1 MVLIERL
8 ILLLTIFFYR
18 KNKYNPLNIFTFA
31 SLKLPKKMTQFEKN
45 LINALADIKGSG
57 FFLSADNQPFVFPGL
72 EIKGMD
78 EVAFPLNTLQIK
90 ELIKYAHKAPF
101 GKGAE
106 TILDTTVRSAWEID
120 ASEISFNNPDWKKF
134 IAKITED
141 IKPDL
146 GIENHTISANLY
158 KLLIYEEGDFFL
170 AHKDSEKEKGM
181 FGTLIVGLP
190 SKHTGGELLVR
201 FDGMEV
207 SVDFS
212 ELAGQYKMPYVAFY
226 ADCEHE
232 IKPITSGYRVCLV
245 YNLVQTKGKE
255 KIQLE
260 PLSEHIE
267 SLANILKTCEE
278 DKDIPKIVL
287 LGHQYTPSNFTM
299 EALKLNDRPKAE
311 ALMAAANKIGFYAK
325 LGLVTSYQ
333 SGSLEMEYKSK
344 RGGRRRSYYDYDDE
358 DDEDLAENGTMG
370 EIYDEYLTMEHWM
383 EEGIPPLR
391 GLEFEESDLIKDFDL
406 NEGEPDEKEAE
417 GWTGNAGMEMQYWY
431 HYGAVFLWPKK
442 YHADLVEVV
451 PIGNQLQWVEY
462 YNGIWKN
469 ADEAEKVIA
478 KQLIEQI
485 STIEASSIDTL
496 SYDAIASFL
505 VNLRDASYMTEK
517 GADLLA
523 FHFQNIAVNQ
533 WIDLFRTYQIEH
545 YEKIFENVI
554 SQQKVSF
561 VKHLSDILLALH
573 EADSQKFGSFIEK
586 YIEQMPEILRPLSLS
601 SSGLVIDEHAS
612 SYTKKSMMEQEDK
625 YQQEIS
631 VIVSNV
637 IRLSIDKNEDEAW
650 LRDIKIAFTRGL
662 NRKYV
667 NETLVGTIF
676 RDKLTNWALA
686 KELLLSCGEDLSNRV
701 DNKPQ
706 PPENWTR
713 AIPANAGEY
722 HQKQWN
728 IIAEFLASPTQQVFM
743 YAKVQSDRS
752 AMESAIRNVT
762 IDLDMETIRKGSPH
776 TLKLTKN
783 QANYDREM
791 VLWNKDVALLRAV
804 EQVIGSD

>member
-1 MVLIERL
+1 
-8 ILLLTIFFYR
+8 
-18 KNKYNPLNIFTFA
+18 
-31 SLKLPKKMTQFEKN
+31 MTQFETQ
-45 LINALADIKGSG
+45 LINALSEIKGSG
-57 FFLSADNQPFVFPGL
+57 SFLSADNQPFAFPGL

-255 KIQLE
+255 KILLE
-260 PLSEHIE
+260 PLSQHIE
-267 SLANILKTCEE
+267 DLSKILKTCEE
-278 DKDIPKIVL
+278 DNDIPKIVL

-299 EALKLNDRPKAE
+299 EGLKLNDRPKAE
-311 ALMAAANKIGFYAK
+311 ALMAAAEKIGFYAK

-333 SGSLEMEYKSK
+333 SGSLEYTAK
-344 RGGRRRSYYDYDDE
+344 RSSRRRSYYDDE
-358 DDEDLAENGTMG
+358 YESDEELTENGTMG
-370 EIYDEYLTMEHWM
+370 EIYDEYLTIEHWM
-383 EEGIPPLR
+383 EEGIPPLQ
-391 GLEFEESDLIKDFDL
+391 GLEFEENDLIKDFNL
-406 NEGEPDEKEAE
+406 HEGEPDEKEAE

-442 YHADLVEVV
+442 YHADLVTVT
-451 PIGNQLQWVEY
+451 PKSNQLEWIDY

-469 ADEAEKVIA
+469 ADDSEKKIA
-478 KQLIEQI
+478 KELIGQI
-485 STIEASSIDTL
+485 SGIEAGSREKL

-505 VNLRDASYMTEK
+505 INLRDESYMTEK
-517 GADLLA
+517 GTDLLA

-545 YEKIFENVI
+545 FEKIFTNVI

-561 VKHLSDILLALH
+561 IKHLSSILLALR
-573 EADSQKFGSFIEK
+573 EADLQKFGSFINQ
-586 YIEQMPEILRPLSLS
+586 YVEQIPDILRNLKLS
-601 SSGLVIDEHAS
+601 DE
-612 SYTKKSMMEQEDK
+612 KKHGNV
-625 YQQEIS
+625 S

-637 IRLSIDKNEDEAW
+637 IKLSVDKNEDEAW
-650 LRDIKIAFTRGL
+650 LRDTKIVFTRVL

-676 RDKLTNWALA
+676 KDKLTNWALA

-713 AIPANAGEY
+713 AIPNAGKSY
-722 HQKQWN
+722 QKEWN
-728 IIAEFLASPTQQVFM
+728 ILAEFLASPTQQVFM

-791 VLWNKDVALLRAV
+791 VLWNKDVALLREV
-804 EQVIGSD
+804 ERIIGDD